1 MHCLDP
7 TDARIHPMLN
17 LELTRPLSV
26 IDVQSTGVDP
36 ATARIVSLGVLKI
49 DLDGTEHLRS
59 VRFNPGMPIPA
70 GATAVHGITDEEV
83 AEYPA
88 FRSFATALAS
98 HIEECDLV
106 GFGIERFGAP
116 LLQAEFK
123 RAGTEFTLRGRR
135 IIDTMSIFHKKEPR
149 DFQAAYE
156 LFAGGEAPPRSDSEA
171 FLKASL
177 EVLNGQLEV
186 YEELGNTVDALNE
199 FLHPLPENAVD
210 ERGMLIR
217 SDGCDLVLNFGK
229 HQGRTAKEVAA
240 DAPDYL
246 EWIISQPDIPVDMK
260 AALTAELAT
269 AD

>member
-1 MHCLDP
+1 MGH
-7 TDARIHPMLN
+7 ARIHPMLK
-17 LELTRPLSV
+17 LELTRPIAI

-36 ATARIVSLGVLKI
+36 ATARIVALGVLKI
-49 DLDGTEHLRS
+49 EPDGTEHLRS

-83 AEYPA
+83 TEYPA

-98 HIEECDLV
+98 HLEDCDLV

-116 LLQAEFK
+116 LLQAEFR
-123 RAGTEFTLRGRR
+123 RAGTQFSLRSRR
-135 IIDTMSIFHKKEPR
+135 IIDTMAIFHKKEPR

-171 FLKASL
+171 FVKASL
-177 EVLNGQLEV
+177 EILTGQLEV
-186 YEELGNTVDALNE
+186 YEELGNTIDGLNE

-217 SDGCDLVLNFGK
+217 SDGGDLILNFGK
-229 HQGRTAKEVAA
+229 HKGRTARMVAE

-246 EWIISQPDIPVDMK
+246 EWLTGQPDIPLDMK
-260 AALTAELAT
+260 AALTEELGGT
-269 AD
+269 D